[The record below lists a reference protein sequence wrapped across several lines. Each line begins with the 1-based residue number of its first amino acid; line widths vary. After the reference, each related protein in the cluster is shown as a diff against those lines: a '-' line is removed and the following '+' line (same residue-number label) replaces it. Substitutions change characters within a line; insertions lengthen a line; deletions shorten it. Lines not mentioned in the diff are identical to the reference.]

1 MFSYKK
7 SAVIIIFLM
16 AAYFIWNTV
25 KPTKIVRVNHGAI
38 FAENLPITTDG
49 KLKWWLQNKEWLQQK
64 YHIITT
70 PYNFTV
76 VIMKFNGYEPLPK
89 GTRDGSV
96 DDYTCLNDN
105 DGNYDKCVYNNIA
118 IIVRGNLNGK
128 QFINIGQQTYI
139 QTSDGKVALQ

>member
-7 SAVIIIFLM
+7 SAVIIVVLI
-16 AAYFIWNTV
+16 AVYFIWKAV

-38 FAENLPITTDG
+38 FAENLPITTEG

-64 YHIITT
+64 YHISTH

-76 VIMKFNGYEPLPK
+76 VIREFNGDEPLPK

-96 DDYTCLNDN
+96 DDYTCFNDN
-105 DGNYDKCVYNNIA
+105 NGNYDKCAYNNIA

-128 QFINIGQQTYI
+128 QFINIGEKTYI

>member
-7 SAVIIIFLM
+7 SAVIIVVLI
-16 AAYFIWNTV
+16 AAYFIWNAV

-38 FAENLPITTDG
+38 FAENLPISTEG

-64 YHIITT
+64 YHIITH

-96 DDYTCLNDN
+96 DDYTCFNDN
-105 DGNYDKCVYNNIA
+105 NGNHDKCAYNNIA

-128 QFINIGQQTYI
+128 QFINIGEKTYI